1 MEAKEEGSEASIEA
15 TTTGGAGPGVQSSL
29 EAGRASIDPRLLTSR
44 ILFDAALKR
53 AVEPSPML
61 ATLAEGTGLVKIA
74 LAEGELPADARAILA
89 KHRSG
94 DTISFDEYD
103 AAVAQL
109 ETAKA
114 EFDRATTSDLLALRT
129 PDRAPRPPMPLGG
142 RGGAAQTA
150 LFDTHFTPLADERE
164 ERTKEYPAALAA
176 QAVAGTQK
184 RGSGGDS
191 KTQEIVGA
199 LSDIPECPRSRR
211 SLSISC
217 AARLK
222 RIRRRSARNILPPRR
237 WRRFVRSSRAHSA
250 SAWRPQ
256 LAARGPLMMDHLL
269 DLGINAASVTMN
281 EMTKQ

>member
-44 ILFDAALKR
+44 ILLAAALER
-53 AVEPSPML
+53 AMV
-61 ATLAEGTGLVKIA
+61 ATLAEGTGLIKIA

-129 PDRAPRPPMPLGG
+129 PDRAPRPSMPLGG

-150 LFDTHFTPLADERE
+150 LFDTQFTPLADERE
-164 ERTKEYPAALAA
+164 ERTKEYPAALVA

-191 KTQEIVGA
+191 KT
-199 LSDIPECPRSRR
+199 RNSRR
-211 SLSISC
+211 AERYPEKPAKPVDIVRGEIKADSSKIGTKYSTAQEMATFC
-217 AARLK
+217 AFL
-222 RIRRRSARNILPPRR
+222 
-237 WRRFVRSSRAHSA
+237 
-250 SAWRPQ
+250 
-256 LAARGPLMMDHLL
+256 
-269 DLGINAASVTMN
+269 
-281 EMTKQ
+281 

>member
-53 AVEPSPML
+53 AVEPSPIL

-129 PDRAPRPPMPLGG
+129 PDRAPDPQCHWGG
-142 RGGAAQTA
+142 VVVQRRRRCS
-150 LFDTHFTPLADERE
+150 THIL
-164 ERTKEYPAALAA
+164 
-176 QAVAGTQK
+176 
-184 RGSGGDS
+184 
-191 KTQEIVGA
+191 
-199 LSDIPECPRSRR
+199 PRSPMNGKNGRR
-211 SLSISC
+211 ST
-217 AARLK
+217 RQH
-222 RIRRRSARNILPPRR
+222 
-237 WRRFVRSSRAHSA
+237 W
-250 SAWRPQ
+250 
-256 LAARGPLMMDHLL
+256 
-269 DLGINAASVTMN
+269 
-281 EMTKQ
+281 

>member
-15 TTTGGAGPGVQSSL
+15 TTTGGAGPGVQSSP

-114 EFDRATTSDLLALRT
+114 EFDRATNARPSTPTSNAT
-129 PDRAPRPPMPLGG
+129 
-142 RGGAAQTA
+142 GGAWWCS
-150 LFDTHFTPLADERE
+150 ADGAVRH
-164 ERTKEYPAALAA
+164 TISPA
-176 QAVAGTQK
+176 
-184 RGSGGDS
+184 
-191 KTQEIVGA
+191 
-199 LSDIPECPRSRR
+199 RR
-211 SLSISC
+211 
-217 AARLK
+217 
-222 RIRRRSARNILPPRR
+222 
-237 WRRFVRSSRAHSA
+237 
-250 SAWRPQ
+250 
-256 LAARGPLMMDHLL
+256 
-269 DLGINAASVTMN
+269 
-281 EMTKQ
+281 

>member
-44 ILFDAALKR
+44 ILLAAALER
-53 AVEPSPML
+53 AMVAM
-61 ATLAEGTGLVKIA
+61 LAEGTGLVKIA

-142 RGGAAQTA
+142 WWCSADGAVRHTI
-150 LFDTHFTPLADERE
+150 
-164 ERTKEYPAALAA
+164 YPA
-176 QAVAGTQK
+176 
-184 RGSGGDS
+184 
-191 KTQEIVGA
+191 
-199 LSDIPECPRSRR
+199 RR
-211 SLSISC
+211 
-217 AARLK
+217 
-222 RIRRRSARNILPPRR
+222 
-237 WRRFVRSSRAHSA
+237 
-250 SAWRPQ
+250 
-256 LAARGPLMMDHLL
+256 
-269 DLGINAASVTMN
+269 
-281 EMTKQ
+281 

>member
-44 ILFDAALKR
+44 ILLAAALER
-53 AVEPSPML
+53 AMV
-61 ATLAEGTGLVKIA
+61 ATLAEGTGLIKIA

-129 PDRAPRPPMPLGG
+129 PDRAPRPSMPLGG

-150 LFDTHFTPLADERE
+150 LFDTQFTPLADERE
-164 ERTKEYPAALAA
+164 ERTKEYPAALVA

-191 KTQEIVGA
+191 KTQEIAGA
-199 LSDIPECPRSRR
+199 LRDIPRSRR